1 MLMIRDRIDI
11 IILKHT
17 RVSKNAV
24 LTTTVHMKTKYFL
37 KRFANSKK
45 VPKEKSFGISLQK
58 EIGWKSLTLFIAPI
72 YSEVTNSARELF
84 LIFLYY
90 SFRGRGH
97 LISIYNWLIL
107 YILCICLTEV
117 LESDQTFAKIAQ

>member
-37 KRFANSKK
+37 KRLANSKK
-45 VPKEKSFGISLQK
+45 VPIKKSFGISLQK
-58 EIGWKSLTLFIAPI
+58 EIDWKSLTLFIEPI
-72 YSEVTNSARELF
+72 YSEVTNS
-84 LIFLYY
+84 
-90 SFRGRGH
+90 H
-97 LISIYNWLIL
+97 
-107 YILCICLTEV
+107 
-117 LESDQTFAKIAQ
+117 ESCF